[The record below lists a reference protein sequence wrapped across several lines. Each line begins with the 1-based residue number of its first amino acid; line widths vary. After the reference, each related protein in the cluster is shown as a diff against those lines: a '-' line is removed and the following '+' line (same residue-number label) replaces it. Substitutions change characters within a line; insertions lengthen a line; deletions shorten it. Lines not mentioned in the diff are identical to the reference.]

1 MPLLDTIQNAALKV
15 LPEKKPSLPLQTS
28 HTGIGSGGMVPFEDD
43 VSIFIGF
50 LLQDLLVFGLLLL
63 ALPLA
68 ICLSIQPRERSPMQR
83 IAVRP
88 RRARTSMSCGRARVT

>member
-43 VSIFIGF
+43 VSISIGF
-50 LLQDLLVFGLLLL
+50 RLRGLLHFGHLLL
-63 ALPLA
+63 ALSFAIYLA
-68 ICLSIQPRERSPMQR
+68 MRPRERSPVQR

-88 RRARTSMSCGRARVT
+88 RRARPSMSCGRARVT

>member
-50 LLQDLLVFGLLLL
+50 LLQDRLVFGH
-63 ALPLA
+63 LPLA
-68 ICLSIQPRERSPMQR
+68 LSIVICPCNLGSDPGCS
-83 IAVRP
+83 ALP